1 MSGSAKNDSR
11 VGGPCIT
18 VGDDVN
24 TDVVIPGRYLITIDP
39 DELAEH
45 AFEPMGPEFQTRLY
59 ASKVVVAGENFG
71 CGSAREQAATCLL
84 GAGVEAVVAKTFAR
98 EFFRNAIN
106 NGLLA
111 VESPQAVEV
120 VSDDDEVWIDYEAGT
135 VEAAGESFPFE
146 PYPTVM
152 RNILEAG
159 GIIPYLAASLEEVS
173 G

>member
-1 MSGSAKNDSR
+1 MSGGSTR
-11 VGGPCIT
+11 VGGPAIT

-24 TDVVIPGRYLITIDP
+24 TDVVIPGRYLVSIDP

-45 AFEPMGPEFQTRLY
+45 AFEPMGEEFQERLY
-59 ASKVVVAGENFG
+59 ESKVLVAGENFG
-71 CGSAREQAATCLL
+71 CGSAREQAATCLV

-111 VESPQAVEV
+111 VESPEAVEA
-120 VSDDDEVWIDYEAGT
+120 VSDGDEVWIDYEAGT
-135 VEAAGESFPFE
+135 VEVGDESFPFE
-146 PYPTVM
+146 PYPPIM
-152 RNILEAG
+152 QNILEAG
-159 GIIPYLAASLEEVS
+159 GIIDYLSASLKEVS